1 MRIIGRESHFCSGST
16 GWHFCCESLDENHNL
31 RPCMQ
36 KWWESPYENQ
46 NCEHWK
52 NKTFRHSGR
61 PKWNP
66 PDTEG
71 SLKKRIAKKK
81 WNHRSTEGSFLP
93 KFIRVFC
100 HFLST
105 RLASR
110 EASKS
115 EFQASLQEASFSEL
129 PASEA
134 PELQQ
139 QKNTLLEASS
149 FREIST
155 SVTEVVASEARE
167 QPDAVDLSQQ

>member
-1 MRIIGRESHFCSGST
+1 MRILGRESQFCSGST
-16 GWHFCCESLDENHNL
+16 GWHFCWESLDENHNL
-31 RPCMQ
+31 QPCMQ

-52 NKTFRHSGR
+52 NKTFRHSCQ
-61 PKWNP
+61 PKWNQRS
-66 PDTEG
+66 TEG
-71 SLKKRIAKKK
+71 SFKKRIAKKK

-93 KFIRVFC
+93 NFIRMFC

-115 EFQASLQEASFSEL
+115 EIQASLQEASFSEL

-134 PELQQ
+134 RELQRWG
-139 QKNTLLEASS
+139 TLGGQVSGMLVFSKQNAGFSLKS
-149 FREIST
+149 
-155 SVTEVVASEARE
+155 
-167 QPDAVDLSQQ
+167 